1 MHLIGFMEK
10 KSRYILLADDN
21 ADDQSFIRDS
31 FDYLQAGVQLR
42 IVDSGKELLQ
52 RLEAS
57 EADNLPSLIVLD
69 YNMPELNGAEVLQIL
84 LQNERYREIP
94 KIMLS
99 TSFYQKHIDYCLKLG
114 ADGYLIKPDNI
125 FKWKELAQHMLDFKK
140 IA

>member
-1 MHLIGFMEK
+1 MRLIVFMEK

-31 FDYLQAGVQLR
+31 FDDLQAGVQLR

-140 IA
+140 SA

>member
-1 MHLIGFMEK
+1 MEK
-10 KSRYILLADDN
+10 KTHYILLADDN

-31 FDYLQAGVQLR
+31 FNYLKADVQLR

-57 EADNLPSLIVLD
+57 DDEDLPSLIVLD

-84 LQNERYREIP
+84 LQNDRYKDIP

-99 TSFYQKHIDYCLKLG
+99 TSFYKKHIDYCLKLG
-114 ADGYLIKPDNI
+114 ADGYLTKPDNL
-125 FKWKELAQHMLDFKK
+125 FLWKELAKQMLDFKK
-140 IA
+140 VAN